1 MQALQKMIL
10 VTAFEPF
17 GDDALNPTEMLLE
30 RLPERL
36 GGCEIRTLLLP
47 VEFVRARERAFAAYD
62 ELRPGAVV
70 MLGQAGGRSAITPE
84 STGKNVMHAR
94 IPDNAGSMPEHLP
107 IVKNGPETLRAT
119 LPIGKIVEDVSGLG
133 IPCEQ
138 SDDAGEYVCNCLL
151 YGMLDHNKGAVP
163 TGFIHVPF
171 LPEQGHTGKPFMCLS
186 DMERGIR
193 AAIEAVASE
202 ISR

>member
-84 STGKNVMHAR
+84 STGKNVMNGKNRKKRSAP
-94 IPDNAGSMPEHLP
+94 ISNITPEILISSRLSQATP
-107 IVKNGPETLRAT
+107 KTLTR
-119 LPIGKIVEDVSGLG
+119 P
-133 IPCEQ
+133 
-138 SDDAGEYVCNCLL
+138 
-151 YGMLDHNKGAVP
+151 
-163 TGFIHVPF
+163 
-171 LPEQGHTGKPFMCLS
+171 
-186 DMERGIR
+186 RGNS
-193 AAIEAVASE
+193 V
-202 ISR
+202 

>member
-1 MQALQKMIL
+1 MQALQKVIL

-36 GGCEIRTLLLP
+36 GGCEIRTLLLT

-62 ELRPGAVV
+62 ELRPDAVV

-84 STGKNVMHAR
+84 STGKNVMNAR

-119 LPIGKIVEDVSGLG
+119 LPIGKIIEDVSCLEFPASSLTTQGNMSA
-133 IPCEQ
+133 I
-138 SDDAGEYVCNCLL
+138 VCCTACWITT
-151 YGMLDHNKGAVP
+151 KA
-163 TGFIHVPF
+163 PF
-171 LPEQGHTGKPFMCLS
+171 RRGSFMS
-186 DMERGIR
+186 RSFRNRGTR
-193 AAIEAVASE
+193 TNHSCA
-202 ISR
+202 